1 MAADVGLV
9 AERRFRAMGTDAHVV
24 VNGPEAEAAVDTA
37 VARVADLERRWS
49 RFLEHSEIS
58 RLNAASGQPVVVS
71 VDTFGLIENAVFAW
85 QLTGGA
91 FDPTMLSTLEALG
104 YDRTFASIDRSG
116 PGVDT
121 AERTSEVRATGAADI
136 ELDRA
141 SGTVMLPQGVCFDPG
156 GIGKGVAADL
166 VTGELVAAGAWGAM
180 VNLGGDLRVR
190 GVPPDGLE
198 WVISVREPAVQ
209 PMPLATLRLQDGA
222 VATST
227 TLRRRWTT
235 TDGERHHLLD
245 PRTCL
250 PHVEAADL
258 VTVLAGEA
266 WWAEVCATA
275 LIGDG
280 DLDLPGQSALLVYA
294 DGRRNHLGSFERH
307 TV

>member
-1 MAADVGLV
+1 MAADTALV

-24 VNGPEAEAAVDTA
+24 INGPDAEAAADTA
-37 VARVADLERRWS
+37 VARVVDLERRWS

-58 RLNAASGQPVVVS
+58 RLNATSGQPVVVS
-71 VDTFGLIENAVFAW
+71 VDTFGLIEKAVFAW
-85 QLTGGA
+85 QLTSGA

-104 YDRTFASIDRSG
+104 YDRTFASIDRSA
-116 PGVDT
+116 PDVDT
-121 AERTSEVRATGAADI
+121 ARRSPQVRAMGAADI
-136 ELDRA
+136 VLDR
-141 SGTVMLPQGVCFDPG
+141 SNNTVVLPLGVRFDPG
-156 GIGKGVAADL
+156 GIGKGAAADL

-209 PMPLATLRLQDGA
+209 SAPLATLRLQDGA

-227 TLRRRWTT
+227 TLRRRWSTT
-235 TDGERHHLLD
+235 GGEHHHLLD
-245 PRTCL
+245 PRTSL
-250 PHVEAADL
+250 PHKEAADL
-258 VTVLAGEA
+258 VTVVAGEA

-275 LIGDG
+275 LIGHG
-280 DLDLPGQSALLVYA
+280 DLDLPGQSALRVHA
-294 DGRRNHLGSFERH
+294 DGRREHVGMFERH